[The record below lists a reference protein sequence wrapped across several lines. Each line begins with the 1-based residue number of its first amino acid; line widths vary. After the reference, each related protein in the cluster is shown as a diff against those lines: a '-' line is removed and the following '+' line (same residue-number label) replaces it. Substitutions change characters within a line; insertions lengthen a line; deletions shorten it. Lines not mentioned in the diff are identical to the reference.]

1 MLKCSR
7 SRKAPIAKG
16 VVGLLVALMAAAPL
30 AAAEPVRSDSTDI
43 VAAVNRFHAALVA
56 GDSAAVDRLLSP
68 QVVILESGGVET
80 RTQYLGG
87 HLKGDMAYAQAVP
100 SERGSVAVMIKGD
113 VAWASSTSTTKG
125 EYRGRAINSV
135 GAELMVLVR
144 TAAGWQIAAIHW
156 SSRSRPATGEDEAL
170 D

>member
-1 MLKCSR
+1 MMKSLR
-7 SRKAPIAKG
+7 RTNPG
-16 VVGLLVALMAAAPL
+16 VAAMILAGLMTMGAVPTARAQGMS
-30 AAAEPVRSDSTDI
+30 SDSTSV
-43 VAAVNRFHAALVA
+43 VAAVGRFHAALVA

-100 SERGSVAVMIKGD
+100 SERGAVNVMIRGD

-125 EYRGRAINSV
+125 EYRGRAVNAV

-144 TAAGWQIAAIHW
+144 ASGGWQIAAIHW
-156 SSRSRPATGEDEAL
+156 SSRARPAQGNN
-170 D
+170 